1 MRTVAVDANV
11 FVSFFIERHEAQRAA
26 ARALLLEA
34 EEGEI
39 AAMVPQS
46 VVFEISYVLQSQY
59 GLTGDRLAGVIRAV
73 IAFPGV
79 QVVDEISWKR
89 VFEVWPVPL
98 SSLADAAIVT
108 VATTRRYD
116 ALATFDQKLAKR
128 AKDLGLASYW

>member
-1 MRTVAVDANV
+1 MRTDAVDAKV
-11 FVSFFIERHEAQRAA
+11 FVSFFVERHEAQRAA

-59 GLTGDRLAGVIRAV
+59 GLTGERLAAVVRAV

-79 QVVDEISWKR
+79 QVVDECSWKR
-89 VFEVWPVPL
+89 VFEVWPTPL
-98 SSLADAAIVT
+98 TSLADAAFVA
-108 VATTRRYD
+108 VATSHHYD
-116 ALATFDQKLAKR
+116 AIATFDQKLVKR
-128 AKDLGLASYW
+128 SKDLGVASYW